1 MKEQKLKMLE
11 ISKAKAFVLTT
22 INDIVKKCDED
33 IKSYMV
39 KLNDDFLH
47 YFTVNAKS
55 HVICTM
61 MKQQFEEL
69 SRWVEAEEE
78 EQKVVELLDS
88 GVEFMT
94 KKLLNYRR
102 TQSTN
107 ELYNL
112 MEEYKLEMYSNII
125 PTYQQISNTT
135 KKYLKSTI

>member
-1 MKEQKLKMLE
+1 MKNQELRAVE
-11 ISKAKAFVLTT
+11 ISKAKAFVLEA
-22 INDIVKKCDED
+22 IDKLIEKCDSD
-33 IKSYMV
+33 IKSFME

-69 SRWVEAEEE
+69 LGWVEAEEDSE
-78 EQKVVELLDS
+78 KIIELLDS
-88 GVEFMT
+88 GVEFMS

-112 MEEYKLEMYSNII
+112 MEEYKLEMYSTLIK
-125 PTYQQISNTT
+125 TYQQIIKNA
-135 KKYLKSTI
+135 KSLI